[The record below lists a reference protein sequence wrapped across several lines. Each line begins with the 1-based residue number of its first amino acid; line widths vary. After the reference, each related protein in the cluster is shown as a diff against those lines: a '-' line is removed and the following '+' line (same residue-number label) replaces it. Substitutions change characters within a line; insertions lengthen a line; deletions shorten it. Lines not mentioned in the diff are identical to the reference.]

1 MLKAIHQNIVLQ
13 KVEKTNSRGIFMPG
27 LSNDIYLVL
36 NIGEDVKSIKDLVD
50 ESKEYLPIGVTV
62 KNLANEY
69 FLVTGSGKFIR
80 NVALDLTDYYLTN
93 EENVMAIV
101 EEDHE

>member
-27 LSNDIYLVL
+27 LSNDIYLAL
-36 NIGEDVKSIKDLVD
+36 TNQAVKSLKVNNKVVLEKDP
-50 ESKEYLPIGVTV
+50 KKIQ
-62 KNLANEY
+62 
-69 FLVTGSGKFIR
+69 
-80 NVALDLTDYYLTN
+80 LDLTDYYLTN

>member
-36 NIGEDVKSIKDLVD
+36 NIGEDVKSIKVNNKVVLEKDPKKIIRLYKEGYRD
-50 ESKEYLPIGVTV
+50 AKECYDQLIEFLSK
-62 KNLANEY
+62 
-69 FLVTGSGKFIR
+69 
-80 NVALDLTDYYLTN
+80 
-93 EENVMAIV
+93 
-101 EEDHE
+101 

>member
-36 NIGEDVKSIKDLVD
+36 NIGEDVKSIKVNNKVVL
-50 ESKEYLPIGVTV
+50 
-62 KNLANEY
+62 
-69 FLVTGSGKFIR
+69 
-80 NVALDLTDYYLTN
+80 
-93 EENVMAIV
+93 
-101 EEDHE
+101 

>member
-36 NIGEDVKSIKDLVD
+36 NIGEDVKSIKVNNKVVLEKDP
-50 ESKEYLPIGVTV
+50 KKIQ
-62 KNLANEY
+62 
-69 FLVTGSGKFIR
+69 
-80 NVALDLTDYYLTN
+80 LDLTDYYLTS